1 MRFVCLESSSREGE
15 ASSTSNQITLID
27 WLEQRCAAIRLHACE
42 NQTCLKKQQEV
53 KVSLV
58 KDQLYVQTQNKQSKD
73 KNDFHL
79 TAIQLVSAINYQ
91 AFEEKKDY
99 KLVQESEV
107 AIQSS
112 SEQLEGDSKNQNLD
126 DDDQITETSDVVLVR
141 PELLEKVTDKGI
153 DILNQSKSIVTTG
166 VDLSDLVRL
175 LVEKHSTNPEKYSSL
190 AQKTVFLVDK
200 DEFDT
205 MVDIMN
211 AKSQDFKS
219 PVGGEDQSQAGTTDC
234 TPFEESLIQEL
245 VKFGGFSRV
254 VAEKI
259 IAKEGSLEEKTLHF
273 SQIVKQIKDGLIDVK
288 ELEEQRLAELQKQ
301 DEGKSSASSKKKR
314 RNKSRVPQK
323 HFDRPEE
330 KGEILTLMRRNV
342 HNYINREDREGGI
355 EDFND
360 RYAYYQKVNV
370 FAESESLPAEY
381 ETILKRLFSMYCRQ
395 IFWSLIQND
404 EVESIF
410 GQIWDRAEETSLI
423 SSFRSFCNFIK
434 VIGNECFITNNKKY
448 IQSFRGF
455 LKKVVQTCC
464 KKDSKHKSLLNVM
477 IKEAF
482 IESYHDHF
490 AELTG
495 DSSEFNKH
503 IYEYF

>member
-1 MRFVCLESSSREGE
+1 
-15 ASSTSNQITLID
+15 
-27 WLEQRCAAIRLHACE
+27 
-42 NQTCLKKQQEV
+42 
-53 KVSLV
+53 
-58 KDQLYVQTQNKQSKD
+58 
-73 KNDFHL
+73 
-79 TAIQLVSAINYQ
+79 
-91 AFEEKKDY
+91 
-99 KLVQESEV
+99 V

-112 SEQLEGDSKNQNLD
+112 AEHLEGDSKNQSLD
-126 DDDQITETSDVVLVR
+126 DDDQITETDDVVLVR
-141 PELLEKVTDKGI
+141 PELLQTVTDKGL
-153 DILNQSKSIVTTG
+153 DILNQSKSIITTG
-166 VDLSDLVRL
+166 VELSNLVRL
-175 LVEKHSTNPEKYSSL
+175 VVEKQSANPEKYSNL
-190 AQKTVFLVDK
+190 AQKTVFLVEK
-200 DEFDT
+200 AEFDT
-205 MVDIMN
+205 MTDIMN
-211 AKSQDFKS
+211 AKSQDFKFS
-219 PVGGEDQSQAGTTDC
+219 NENEDQSQVGTTDC

-245 VKFGGFSRV
+245 AKFGGFPRV

-259 IAKEGSLEEKTLHF
+259 IAKEGTLEEKTLHF

-301 DEGKSSASSKKKR
+301 ENEGKTSAKSKRKR

-323 HFDRPEE
+323 HFERPEE
-330 KGEILTLMRRNV
+330 KGEILNLMRRNV

-370 FAESESLPAEY
+370 FAESESLPTEY

-410 GQIWDRAEETSLI
+410 GQIWDRAEEASMI

-464 KKDSKHKSLLNVM
+464 KKDSKYKSLLNVM